1 MLSSKA
7 GWLVKRNE
15 QHVWQ
20 RRWCC
25 VVPHTF
31 LYYFEA
37 APHIDGD
44 HRDNH
49 GGHGVSGFFP
59 STTPS
64 ATADAAAASAVVENQ
79 DVLNAAVRDGLGA
92 GNNNAGDGGD
102 GDEKYYAAA
111 ATEGEMAEA
120 ALADPR
126 GPMATSGSNLQ
137 PVGIIDLECYSN
149 VNRTNRS
156 EGVMELTGDPITN
169 PDLRSFYFQAANAD
183 DAEEWTKAFLSDRH
197 SGLKDEL
204 EAIREVCDTF
214 PLQLRECAD
223 MIDRAEEKAAT
234 SEKELYRVRSAA
246 EEGRR
251 RALELV
257 RDILDRR
264 WVDDDAGSDSPSG
277 GGGIKRTWS
286 SDEKGDQG
294 QLSAIQRK
302 LLNGLEA
309 DRASVSV
316 FMAICDDTIWP
327 CMLYSIAMCHLLIA
341 YMPPYFSSYFQCFK
355 STEIVPRTIGGGPP
369 LTGICRH
376 HERWCPSRHETVGR
390 LCIVRRHFL
399 CISWR

>member
-1 MLSSKA
+1 MTMLSSKA

-37 APHIDGD
+37 APHVDGD
-44 HRDNH
+44 HHDSH
-49 GGHGVSGFFP
+49 GGGGSGGGVGGVSGFFP

-64 ATADAAAASAVVENQ
+64 TPDAAAASAVVENQ
-79 DVLNAAVRDGLGA
+79 DKLNAAVRDGLGG
-92 GNNNAGDGGD
+92 GNNNAGDGAD
-102 GDEKYYAAA
+102 GDERYYAAA

-169 PDLRSFYFQAANAD
+169 PDLRSFYFQAANAE

-234 SEKELYRVRSAA
+234 SEKELYRVRSSA

-257 RDILDRR
+257 RDILERR
-264 WVDDDAGSDSPSG
+264 WVDDGAGSDSPSG
-277 GGGIKRTWS
+277 GNIKKTWS
-286 SDEKGDQG
+286 SDESGDQG
-294 QLSAIQRK
+294 QLSTIQRK
-302 LLNGLEA
+302 LLDGLEA
-309 DRASVSV
+309 DRASVSTCMMILALGLV
-316 FMAICDDTIWP
+316 ISIFSFAIHDI
-327 CMLYSIAMCHLLIA
+327 YLL
-341 YMPPYFSSYFQCFK
+341 
-355 STEIVPRTIGGGPP
+355 T
-369 LTGICRH
+369 
-376 HERWCPSRHETVGR
+376 
-390 LCIVRRHFL
+390 
-399 CISWR
+399 

>member
-1 MLSSKA
+1 M
-7 GWLVKRNE
+7 KRNE

-44 HRDNH
+44 HHDGSLGGSGG

-64 ATADAAAASAVVENQ
+64 TPDAHAAAASAVVENQ
-79 DVLNAAVRDGLGA
+79 DVLNAAVRDGLGGGGA
-92 GNNNAGDGGD
+92 GHNNAGDGGGD

-169 PDLRSFYFQAANAD
+169 PDLRSFYFQAANAE

-257 RDILDRR
+257 RDILERR

-277 GGGIKRTWS
+277 GGGGIKKTWS
-286 SDEKGDQG
+286 SDESGDQG

-316 FMAICDDTIWP
+316 FVVICRRLLLSFFIHSSAYIYNNIFSCLPSLLCTI
-327 CMLYSIAMCHLLIA
+327 
-341 YMPPYFSSYFQCFK
+341 
-355 STEIVPRTIGGGPP
+355 IVPRTIGGGSS
-369 LTGICRH
+369 LTRIRRYY
-376 HERWCPSRHETVGR
+376 ERRCSSRHAIIGR

-399 CISWR
+399 CISRRRGP